1 MIVKIFIN
9 VVSTIPPVCCT
20 FYNIYFDT
28 WYSRTKL
35 LISKI
40 KREIRYNF
48 ATKRFIHLTVGGGKV
63 RNLRNIGSRSS
74 RVNINSIVFLACL
87 PARRYAVR
95 KNEVGPFRL
104 VTRCI
109 EIWKF
114 NRPTKEPGPTGAE
127 NNTGRIYGRDFLQ
140 SEGYIV
146 KRGGKRALIYEKV
159 NRPSDVSTLLFH
171 P

>member
-1 MIVKIFIN
+1 MKQWLLKFSLTSFQRYHQFVVLSIIFISILAN
-9 VVSTIPPVCCT
+9 EVVNS
-20 FYNIYFDT
+20 
-28 WYSRTKL
+28 

-40 KREIRYNF
+40 KRKIRHNF
-48 ATKRFIHLTVGGGKV
+48 ATKHFIHLAVGGGKL

-109 EIWKF
+109 EI
-114 NRPTKEPGPTGAE
+114 
-127 NNTGRIYGRDFLQ
+127 
-140 SEGYIV
+140 
-146 KRGGKRALIYEKV
+146 
-159 NRPSDVSTLLFH
+159 
-171 P
+171 